1 MADLSNIP
9 FQRSISPGAAY
20 LAVTASATAFASG
33 PCRGIYIGSAGNITV
48 TDRTG
53 VSTQFVALATG
64 VIHPIQAS
72 AITAATAG
80 SIVIVY

>member
-1 MADLSNIP
+1 MADQSNIP
-9 FQRSISPGAAY
+9 FQRSISPGASY
-20 LAVTASATAFASG
+20 VAVTASATVFATG

-48 TDRTG
+48 TDRVG
-53 VSTQFVALATG
+53 NSVQFVALATG
-64 VIHPIQAS
+64 VIHPIQAT